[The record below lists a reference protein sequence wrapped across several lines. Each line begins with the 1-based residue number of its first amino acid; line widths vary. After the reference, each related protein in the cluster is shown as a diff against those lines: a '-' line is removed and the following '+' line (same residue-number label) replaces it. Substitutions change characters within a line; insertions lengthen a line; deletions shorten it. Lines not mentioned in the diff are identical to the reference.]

1 MKKDFVLH
9 KLAKT
14 LKPQYFIGSRFVGR
28 KFSDRN
34 SLAILW
40 YPTGS
45 RAFLCTDRAFPVPP
59 LNTESDLD
67 LGSLNE
73 RSSYWAPVVYLK
85 PSVTLGHYYFTGGCC
100 HGQQSMSF
108 KSPVNVRRI
117 GKRIQS
123 KGIKVTLKFLP
134 LDVSKLQIAVNQ
146 GLFSYPTQFQCIN
159 AMVASIGQSCFSLPR
174 KIKNM

>member
-1 MKKDFVLH
+1 MLVENFLTGTLWPSCGIP
-9 KLAKT
+9 LAAE
-14 LKPQYFIGSRFVGR
+14 PSC
-28 KFSDRN
+28 
-34 SLAILW
+34 
-40 YPTGS
+40 
-45 RAFLCTDRAFPVPP
+45 CTDWAFPVPP

-100 HGQQSMSF
+100 HGQQSVSF
-108 KSPVNVRRI
+108 KSPVKVRRI
-117 GKRIQS
+117 GNRIKS

-159 AMVASIGQSCFSLPR
+159 PAMVASIGQSCFSLPR